1 MANNI
6 TVSLHQAAQKEF
18 DYQNKIKS
26 GQIVPSTS
34 GFKFIDSKLL
44 GGAND
49 TDVIMIAALTG
60 VGKSTL
66 ALQIGYNLCT
76 LNKQNRVL
84 YFSFEM
90 QDRKLSAKLIAGKIQ
105 KSLKEM
111 YDKDDSQIDAEH
123 FNMFIDVPFDIID
136 FPMNADMIESVCN
149 KYCDKY
155 PDWRC
160 HFIFDHSMIVKNRSG
175 DNSMETLEAIG
186 NLCNNTKKLNSRVY
200 WVVSQLNDNIQDY
213 KRLEKPSGQIPR
225 LEDIYGSKT
234 LPHACN
240 NIVVLCRPSQMN
252 LPKGGFGPKHYP
264 LKQKNSKQEY
274 IYAVTV
280 KARDGE
286 LGIDV
291 LLDNLQ
297 YSQLIEPSEKFLQ
310 KFYETYDK
318 KEDPNLEL

>member
-1 MANNI
+1 MSNSI
-6 TVSLHQAAQKEF
+6 TVSLHQAAHKEL

-26 GQIVPSTS
+26 GEIVPSTS

-66 ALQIGYNLCT
+66 ALQIGYNICT

-90 QDRKLSAKLIAGKIQ
+90 QDRKLAAKLIAGKIQ

-111 YDKDDSQIDAEH
+111 YDKDGSQVDAEH
-123 FNMFIDVPFDIID
+123 FDTFKDVPFDIID
-136 FPMNADMIESVCN
+136 FPMNADLIENVCN
-149 KYCDKY
+149 KYCIKY

-186 NLCNNTKKLNSRVY
+186 NLCNNTKKINSRVY
-200 WVVSQLNDNIQDY
+200 WIVSQLNDNIQDY

-252 LPKGGFGPKHYP
+252 LPKGGFGPKGYP
-264 LKQKNSKQEY
+264 LKQKNSNREY

-280 KARDGE
+280 KARDGG

-318 KEDPNLEL
+318 KENSNLEL